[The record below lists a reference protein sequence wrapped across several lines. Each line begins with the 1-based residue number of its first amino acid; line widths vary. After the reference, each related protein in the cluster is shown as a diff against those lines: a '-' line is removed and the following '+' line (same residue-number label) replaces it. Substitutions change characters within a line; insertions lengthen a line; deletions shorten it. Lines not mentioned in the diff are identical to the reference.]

1 MARNVSRIKLGYYP
15 LPPSEGTRLR
25 KLLDFELGASAVD
38 PCAGTGAALHQLT
51 DGAEVEKHGVE
62 LDAGRAA
69 AASASGI
76 ATVHGNLFD
85 TIGKSESFSFLYL
98 NPPYD
103 SEIGS
108 ADNKRMEYLFLEHT
122 FRWLVE
128 GGVLLMVVPQ
138 ERLDAAIPLLAGNF
152 IGLRI
157 FRLTDPEAERFDQV
171 ALFAVRKRMRG
182 EQYERNRALL
192 VDMVWRKP
200 MPILSGAETPY
211 SVPPAQAVPLVYRGL
226 PLDQI
231 EDLVPASAAWQQV
244 APFLL
249 PKEEVQGGRPITP
262 LHAGHVGLLC
272 TAGLLNGVFGQGSE
286 RHIARW
292 RTVKSVT
299 VFEVKEKGF
308 KEVHKR
314 ERFTNELALV
324 YEDGRTL
331 VLGEEKKKEDCDAEC
346 ASAPGAPSVHPE
358 YGEDPHAD
366 LPACGPLHRR
376 RNAGPPPQSL
386 RR

>member
-15 LPPSEGTRLR
+15 LPPAEGSRLR
-25 KLLDFELGASAVD
+25 RLLGFEPGASAID

-51 DGAEVEKHGVE
+51 EGAEVEKHGVE
-62 LDAGRAA
+62 LDADRVA

-108 ADNKRMEYLFLEHT
+108 ADNKRMEYLFLVHT

-128 GGVLLMVVPQ
+128 GGVLLMVVPR
-138 ERLDAAIPLLAGNF
+138 ERLDSAIPLLAGNF
-152 IGLRI
+152 TGLRI
-157 FRLTDPEAERFDQV
+157 FRLTDPEAERFGQV
-171 ALFAVRKRMRG
+171 ALFGVRKRIRG
-182 EQYERNRALL
+182 EHYDRNRSQL
-192 VDMVWRKP
+192 VEMVWRNP
-200 MPILSGAETPY
+200 MPVLSGTETPY

-272 TAGLLNGVFGQGSE
+272 TAGLLNGVFGQGSD

-299 VFEVKEKGF
+299 VFEVKEQGF
-308 KEVHKR
+308 KEIHKR
-314 ERFTNELALV
+314 ERFTNELALI

-346 ASAPGAPSVHPE
+346 ASAPGAPSVRAE
-358 YGEDPHAD
+358 YGEDQHAD
-366 LPACGPLHRR
+366 LGPR
-376 RNAGPPPQSL
+376 
-386 RR
+386 

>member
-1 MARNVSRIKLGYYP
+1 VRNVARIKLGYYP
-15 LPPSEGTRLR
+15 LPHAEGLRLR
-25 KLLDFELGASAVD
+25 KLLVFEDGASAAD

-51 DGAEVEKHGVE
+51 ENAQVEKHGVE

-69 AASASGI
+69 QSAASGI
-76 ATVHGNLFD
+76 TTIHGNLFE
-85 TIGKSESFSFLYL
+85 TIGKAESVSFLYL

-108 ADNKRMEYLFLEHT
+108 TDNKRMEYLFLEHT

-138 ERLDAAIPLLAGNF
+138 ERLDSAIPLLAGNF
-152 IGLRI
+152 TDLRI

-171 ALFAVRKRMRG
+171 ALFGVRKRVRG
-182 EQYERNRALL
+182 EHYDRNRSQL
-192 VDMVWRKP
+192 VEMVWRHP
-200 MPILSGAETPY
+200 MPVLTGTETPY
-211 SVPPAQAVPLVYRGL
+211 SVPPAQAAPLVYRGL

>member
-1 MARNVSRIKLGYYP
+1 VRNVARIKLGYYP
-15 LPPSEGTRLR
+15 LPHAECLRLR
-25 KLLDFELGASAVD
+25 KLLAFEDGASAAD
-38 PCAGTGAALHQLT
+38 PCAGTGAALRQLT
-51 DGAEVEKHGVE
+51 EGAEVDKHGVE

-69 AASASGI
+69 QSAASGI
-76 ATVHGNLFD
+76 TTIHGNLFD

-108 ADNKRMEYLFLEHT
+108 ACNRRMEYLFLEHT

-128 GGVLLMVVPQ
+128 GGVLLMVVPR
-138 ERLDAAIPLLAGNF
+138 ERLDSAIPLLAGNF
-152 IGLRI
+152 TDLRI

-171 ALFAVRKRMRG
+171 ALFGVRKRIRG
-182 EQYERNRALL
+182 EHYDRNRSQL
-192 VDMVWRKP
+192 VEIVWRNP
-200 MPILSGAETPY
+200 MPVLSGAETPY

-231 EDLVPASAAWQQV
+231 EDLVPASAVWQQV

-249 PKEEVQGGRPITP
+249 PREEVQDGRPITP

-272 TAGLLNGVFGQGSE
+272 TAGLLNGVFGQGND

-299 VFEVKEKGF
+299 VFEVKENGF
-308 KEVHKR
+308 KEIHKR
-314 ERFTNELALV
+314 ERFTNELALI

-346 ASAPGAPSVHPE
+346 ASAPGAPSVHAE
-358 YGEDPHAD
+358 YGEDQHPD
-366 LPACGPLHRR
+366 LGPR
-376 RNAGPPPQSL
+376 
-386 RR
+386 